1 MAKFIPGAEF
11 ALLQAQRIKELEA
24 YAQRC
29 YNTLK
34 FIGQSTKEADTR
46 KRAYAT
52 LETEPAKKTCT
63 RSHPH
68 EEMDDYCQTM
78 TWIERAAAAMRSQ
91 PDRDSSGESQHG

>member
-11 ALLQAQRIKELEA
+11 ALRELEA

-34 FIGQSTKEADTR
+34 FIGQSTKEPDTR

-52 LETEPAKKTCT
+52 LETEPAKRTCT

-68 EEMDDYCQTM
+68 EEMDDYCETM
-78 TWIERAAAAMRSQ
+78 TWIERASAAMRSQ
-91 PDRDSSGESQHG
+91 ANPEANAK